1 MGKALS
7 GIPGVKQISMALGAA
22 KAVQGLKEKLYAWA
36 NKIKTGF
43 TPSTSMKMQMEQNYT
58 AYLQNNSSY
67 KSSKEYQDAFK
78 NKSLR
83 NDLEIIEA
91 QANIALIFAGGEPSS
106 VKLPKLSAKGRWLK
120 SGTMSNY
127 EARKWYLEQEKKIP
141 LVINS
146 KSSLKVQA
154 QQAFSLRN
162 KFRTEAR
169 LLMKDRDLANFLNS
183 TEENLTWEKVVE
195 KQVERG
201 FAGDDIYREIIK
213 GAQKSRGSVNKMLGV
228 E

>member
-7 GIPGVKQISMALGAA
+7 SIPGVKQISMALGAT

-36 NKIKTGF
+36 DKIKTGF

-91 QANIALIFAGGEPSS
+91 QANIALIFADEGIS
-106 VKLPKLSAKGRWLK
+106 
-120 SGTMSNY
+120 
-127 EARKWYLEQEKKIP
+127 
-141 LVINS
+141 
-146 KSSLKVQA
+146 
-154 QQAFSLRN
+154 
-162 KFRTEAR
+162 
-169 LLMKDRDLANFLNS
+169 
-183 TEENLTWEKVVE
+183 
-195 KQVERG
+195 
-201 FAGDDIYREIIK
+201 
-213 GAQKSRGSVNKMLGV
+213 
-228 E
+228 

>member
-7 GIPGVKQISMALGAA
+7 GIPGVKQISMALGAT

-43 TPSTSMKMQMEQNYT
+43 TPSTSMKMQMEQNYI

-91 QANIALIFAGGEPSS
+91 QANIA
-106 VKLPKLSAKGRWLK
+106 
-120 SGTMSNY
+120 T
-127 EARKWYLEQEKKIP
+127 YLQW
-141 LVINS
+141 
-146 KSSLKVQA
+146 
-154 QQAFSLRN
+154 R
-162 KFRTEAR
+162 
-169 LLMKDRDLANFLNS
+169 
-183 TEENLTWEKVVE
+183 
-195 KQVERG
+195 
-201 FAGDDIYREIIK
+201 
-213 GAQKSRGSVNKMLGV
+213 
-228 E
+228 